1 MRLVLA
7 SLSPRGQSLLA
18 WASAAL
24 LAGLLVLPPVSLA
37 WSAVSSWSGLAAQ
50 RADVEA
56 LTGRLQD
63 QAAALEARIAEAGYR
78 ADDWAAVSEPVAAQR
93 AFEARLDALRTA
105 LEEAGF
111 ELDAEPV
118 ATASVAPGLV
128 ALRASWSVFGDLP
141 AILRVLSASAF
152 SDLELS
158 GFDII
163 VMAGGEGRVRVDLG
177 FALVIAGEV
186 PDA

>member
-7 SLSPRGQSLLA
+7 SIPPRTQSLLA
-18 WASAAL
+18 WASIAL

-37 WSAVSSWSGLAAQ
+37 WSALSSWTGLAAQ

-63 QAAALEARIAEAGYR
+63 QAHTLETRIAEAGYR
-78 ADDWAAVSEPVAAQR
+78 AHDWAAVSEPAATRR
-93 AFEARLDALRTA
+93 AFETRLDALRAA
-105 LEEAGF
+105 LEAAGL
-111 ELDAEPV
+111 ELEGEPV
-118 ATASVAPGLV
+118 EASQIAPGLV
-128 ALRASWSVFGDLP
+128 ALRADWSVFGDLP
-141 AILRVLSASAF
+141 AILEVLSAREF
-152 SDLELS
+152 SGLELS

-163 VMAGGEGRVRVDLG
+163 VMAGGEGRVRADLG
-177 FALVIAGEV
+177 FARVVAGEM